1 MNCTTGAKQM
11 INQRR
16 ISNKSLRKG
25 FTPIFEKKATMIP
38 AWDKFLGDHMIN
50 GHRQI
55 GWKCNSTGKIT
66 KLTK

>member
-16 ISNKSLRKG
+16 TSNKTLRKG
-25 FTPIFEKKATMIP
+25 FTPIFAENASEIP
-38 AWDKFLGDHMIN
+38 AWSKLLGEHFIT
-50 GHRQI
+50 GHKQT

-66 KLTK
+66 KK